1 MKRKLFLLVI
11 PALFATVAVVSCKK
25 EKPLSSESNDVT
37 TTKDGAQFVVDTLN
51 SKVEWKGYKIF
62 KSENTSHFG
71 NIKFESGDVT
81 VKDGKLESGK
91 FVADMTSL
99 TSEDLKND
107 KENLEKLNGHLKSG
121 DFFEVE
127 KFPTASYEITKVTP
141 AAEGDYNTLLD
152 GNLTIK
158 GITKPVQFKANVSVK
173 EGGEVSIATEPKDIN
188 REEFGVKFQ
197 APAENGVIKD
207 EVTLQIM
214 VKALEKNKTFIIQ
227 LIIFRFIEK
236 INNFFI

>member
-1 MKRKLFLLVI
+1 MRKKLFSLAI
-11 PALFATVAVVSCKK
+11 PALFIAAVMVSCKK
-25 EKPLSSESNDVT
+25 DKPLTSESNEVT
-37 TTKDGAQFVVDTLN
+37 TTKDGNQYTLDTLN
-51 SKVEWKGYKIF
+51 SKVEWKGYKVF

-71 NIKFESGDVT
+71 TIRFESGDVT

-91 FVADMTSL
+91 FVADMNSL
-99 TSEDLKND
+99 TSVDLKD
-107 KENLEKLNGHLKSG
+107 SPEDMGKLNGHLKSD

-141 AAEGDYNTLLD
+141 ATEGDYNTLLD

-173 EGGEVSIATEPKDIN
+173 DGEVSVATEPKDIK

-207 EVTLQIM
+207 EVTLQIN
-214 VKALEKNKTFIIQ
+214 VKALEKK
-227 LIIFRFIEK
+227 
-236 INNFFI
+236 

>member
-1 MKRKLFLLVI
+1 MKKKLFSLVI
-11 PALFATVAVVSCKK
+11 PAFFALAAVVSCKK
-25 EKPLSSESNDVT
+25 EKPLSSDSNEVA
-37 TTKDGAQFVVDTLN
+37 TTKDGTQYVVDTLN
-51 SKVEWKGYKIF
+51 SRVEWKGYKIF

-71 NIKFESGDVT
+71 TIKFESGDVT
-81 VKDGKLESGK
+81 VKEGRLESGK
-91 FVADMTSL
+91 FVADMASL

-107 KENLEKLNGHLKSG
+107 TENLNKLNGHLKSG

-141 AAEGDYNTLLD
+141 SAEGDYNTLLD

-173 EGGEVSIATEPKDIN
+173 EGLVNIATEPKDIM

-207 EVTLQIM
+207 EVTLQIN
-214 VKALEKNKTFIIQ
+214 VKALEKK
-227 LIIFRFIEK
+227 
-236 INNFFI
+236 

>member
-1 MKRKLFLLVI
+1 MRKKLFSLAI
-11 PALFATVAVVSCKK
+11 PALFTAVVVVSCNKD
-25 EKPLSSESNDVT
+25 KPLTSESNEVA
-37 TTKDGAQFVVDTLN
+37 TTKDGSQYTLDTLN
-51 SKVEWKGYKIF
+51 SKVEWKGYKVF

-71 NIKFESGDVT
+71 TIKFESGDVT

-91 FVADMTSL
+91 FVADMNSL
-99 TSEDLKND
+99 TSVDLKD
-107 KENLEKLNGHLKSG
+107 DADQLGKLNGHLKSG

-158 GITKPVQFKANVSVK
+158 GITKPTQFKANVSVK
-173 EGGEVSIATEPKDIN
+173 DGVVSVATEPKDIK

-207 EVTLQIM
+207 EVTLQIN
-214 VKALEKNKTFIIQ
+214 VKALEKK
-227 LIIFRFIEK
+227 
-236 INNFFI
+236 

>member
-1 MKRKLFLLVI
+1 MRKKLFSLAI
-11 PALFATVAVVSCKK
+11 PALFIAAVMVSCKK
-25 EKPLSSESNDVT
+25 DKPLTSESNEVT
-37 TTKDGAQFVVDTLN
+37 TTKEGSQYTLDTLN
-51 SKVEWKGYKIF
+51 SKVEWKGYKVF

-71 NIKFESGDVT
+71 TIKFESGDVT

-91 FVADMTSL
+91 FVADMNSL
-99 TSEDLKND
+99 TSVDLKD
-107 KENLEKLNGHLKSG
+107 DAESLGKLNGHLKSG

-127 KFPTASYEITKVTP
+127 KFPTASFEITKVTP
-141 AAEGDYNTLLD
+141 ATEGDYNTMLD

-173 EGGEVSIATEPKDIN
+173 DGEVSVATEPKDIK

-207 EVTLQIM
+207 EVTLQIN
-214 VKALEKNKTFIIQ
+214 VKALEKK
-227 LIIFRFIEK
+227 
-236 INNFFI
+236 

>member
-1 MKRKLFLLVI
+1 MRKKLFSLAI
-11 PALFATVAVVSCKK
+11 SALFVTVLISCNK
-25 EKPLSSESNDVT
+25 EKPVAGESNEVT
-37 TTKDGAQFVVDTLN
+37 TTKEGAQYTVDTLN

-71 NIKFESGDVT
+71 IIRFESGDVT

-91 FVADMTSL
+91 FVADMNSL

-107 KENLEKLNGHLKSG
+107 AEQMQKLNGHLKSG
-121 DFFEVE
+121 DFFETE

-141 AAEGDYNTLLD
+141 SAEGDYNTTLD

-158 GITKPVQFKANVSVK
+158 GITKPTQFKANVSVK
-173 EGGEVSIATEPKDIN
+173 EGEVSIATEPKDIK

-197 APAENGVIKD
+197 APVENGVIKD
-207 EVTLQIM
+207 EVTLQISI
-214 VKALEKNKTFIIQ
+214 KALEKK
-227 LIIFRFIEK
+227 
-236 INNFFI
+236 

>member
-1 MKRKLFLLVI
+1 MRKKLFSLAI
-11 PALFATVAVVSCKK
+11 PALFIAAVMVSCKK
-25 EKPLSSESNDVT
+25 DKPLTSESNEVT
-37 TTKDGAQFVVDTLN
+37 TTKEGSQFTLDTLN
-51 SKVEWKGYKIF
+51 SKVEWKGYKVF

-71 NIKFESGDVT
+71 TIRFESGDVT

-91 FVADMTSL
+91 FVADMNSL
-99 TSEDLKND
+99 TSVDLKDSPEDLG
-107 KENLEKLNGHLKSG
+107 KLNGHLKSG

-141 AAEGDYNTLLD
+141 ATKGDYNTLLD

-158 GITKPVQFKANVSVK
+158 GITKPVQFKANFSVK
-173 EGGEVSIATEPKDIN
+173 NGEVSVATEPKDIK

-207 EVTLQIM
+207 EVTLQIS
-214 VKALEKNKTFIIQ
+214 VKALEKK
-227 LIIFRFIEK
+227 
-236 INNFFI
+236 